1 MGMNQEKRQLT
12 EAQKLRLVSGHDFWQ
27 SESIADVGI
36 PAIRMSDGPHGL
48 RYQATESDHL
58 GINESVEATAFP
70 TASASA
76 NSWDLGLLRRM
87 GEAIGREA
95 RSLGVDVV
103 LGPGVNIKRN
113 PLGGRNFEYFSED
126 PQLAGQL
133 AAAWISGLQST
144 GTGASLKHFAGNNQE
159 TDRLLSDSLIDQ
171 TALHELYLEAFRIAV
186 MTAEPKTVMNAYNKV
201 NGTYM
206 SENTYLQTTV
216 LRDQWGFQGAIVT
229 DWGALNNPVES
240 VNAGTDLEMPGNQH
254 FFMGNLKKGLASG
267 ALKPAALDRAADKV
281 TAIATTQRPK
291 GISNRE
297 KLLSSHADLSQ
308 KIEEESAVLMINR
321 DHVLPLDQ
329 HQDVL
334 LVGEMA
340 RHTRFQGAGSSH
352 INAPEVVSIEKGL
365 RRAGATVD
373 YVAGYSLTG
382 KGDANLVAEA
392 AQAAQKASQV
402 VVVVGLPNEA
412 ESEGFDRQHMRLPD
426 NQNEVVS
433 ALTAV
438 NQNVVVL
445 LVAGAPVEL
454 PWRSEVAGLMA
465 LYLGGERV
473 GAAAANLLLGE
484 ISPSGHLAESYPVSY
499 ADVPSSALY
508 GQNPRSVPYA
518 ESLYVG
524 YRYYDKANLAVA
536 FPFGYGLSYTTF
548 NYGEPQLNRHV
559 LGADEAGLTLTL
571 TVENTGNVAGATV
584 LQLYV
589 SATDQDQLIP
599 EKALQGFRKV
609 WLDPG
614 ERQTVKLPIEKHAFE
629 RWQDDRQAWQV
640 APGGYQIFL
649 GTSSRNKIATFDVQ
663 VAGSPLEK
671 VSIPAWYR
679 QPNGQPTVGD
689 FESLSGLKPAPLPEL
704 QAGQLT
710 QMNTPR
716 ELSRF
721 STIVKKVTEM
731 ILSQMQSQ
739 AGNQPGSPEAAFLET
754 IVLDTPLIR
763 LAQQSSGSLKKWQV
777 TSLVWLANHSLQ
789 RH

>member
-1 MGMNQEKRQLT
+1 MGIDQEKRNLT

-48 RYQATESDHL
+48 RYQATEGDHL

-76 NSWDLGLLRRM
+76 NGWDLGLLRQM
-87 GEAIGREA
+87 GEAIGGEA

-186 MTAEPKTVMNAYNKV
+186 MTAQPETVMNAYNKV

-206 SENTYLQTTV
+206 SENTYLQTAV
-216 LRDQWGFQGAIVT
+216 LRDQWGFKGAIIT
-229 DWGALNNPVES
+229 DWGALNDPVES
-240 VNAGTDLEMPGNQH
+240 LNAGTDLEMPGNQH
-254 FFMGNLKKGLASG
+254 FFMTDLKKGLAAG
-267 ALKPAALDRAADKV
+267 TLKPAALSRAADKV
-281 TAIATTQRPK
+281 TAIATTERPK
-291 GISNRE
+291 GAGNRE
-297 KLLSSHADLSQ
+297 KLLNSHAALAQ
-308 KIEEESAVLMINR
+308 KIEEQSAVLLINR
-321 DHVLPLDQ
+321 DDVLPLDQ
-329 HQDVL
+329 HQNIL

-340 RHTRFQGAGSSH
+340 RQTRFQGAGSSH

-365 RRAGATVD
+365 RRTGATVD

-412 ESEGFDRQHMRLPD
+412 ESEGFDRQHMRLHD

-559 LGADEAGLTLTL
+559 LGADEADLTLTL

-589 SATDQDQLIP
+589 GATDQDQLIP

-649 GTSSRNKIATFDVQ
+649 GGL
-663 VAGSPLEK
+663 VAG
-671 VSIPAWYR
+671 
-679 QPNGQPTVGD
+679 
-689 FESLSGLKPAPLPEL
+689 
-704 QAGQLT
+704 
-710 QMNTPR
+710 
-716 ELSRF
+716 
-721 STIVKKVTEM
+721 
-731 ILSQMQSQ
+731 
-739 AGNQPGSPEAAFLET
+739 
-754 IVLDTPLIR
+754 IR
-763 LAQQSSGSLKKWQV
+763 LQPL
-777 TSLVWLANHSLQ
+777 TSKLRV
-789 RH
+789 RR